1 MALQWREE
9 PEELMTDERK
19 LRQQAARGERAK
31 AILED
36 DLTVDAFRAIEA
48 QIFQQWMATKPHEED
63 VRERLYRLHLAHEDY
78 KGLLK
83 TALHNGEV
91 AKRDLIGNTSKIRRM
106 ISG

>member
-1 MALQWREE
+1 
-9 PEELMTDERK
+9 MTDEYK
-19 LRQQAARGERAK
+19 LRRQAARGDRAK

-36 DLTVDAFRAIEA
+36 ELTVDAFRAIET
-48 QIFQQWMATKPHEED
+48 QIFQQWMATKPHEDD

-83 TALHNGEV
+83 AALSNGEV
-91 AKRDLIGNTSKIRRM
+91 AKRDLLGQTSTIRRM